1 MKITIDNLELAQFTR
16 EDTPHLY
23 DIRNHESV
31 RACMSHSAPFS
42 YEAHERWV
50 RRNLIDGRGFLMFL
64 VRLRQ
69 EEPIGYTL
77 LRRHGADTAEVGAAF
92 KEATKHPVVPF
103 VATVATFHLAFCHFH
118 LAALISYCL
127 PTNERALAV
136 NQALALTEIES
147 DKPGELKMRVTREA
161 CLANP
166 NYIKVFNRM
175 KSKLVIT
182 GDTSGVW

>member
-16 EDTPHLY
+16 EDTPDLY
-23 DIRNHESV
+23 HIRNHDSV
-31 RACMSHSAPFS
+31 RPFMSHSAPFS
-42 YEAHERWV
+42 YEAHERWI
-50 RRNLIDGRGFLMFL
+50 RKNLTERSGFLIFL

-69 EEPIGYTL
+69 EAPIGYTL
-77 LRRHGADTAEVGAAF
+77 LKRHGEDAAEVGAAF
-92 KEATKHPVVPF
+92 QEATKHPVVPF

-118 LAALISYCL
+118 LASLFSYVL

-136 NQALALTEIES
+136 NRSLALTELES

-175 KSKLVIT
+175 KSKLVIS
-182 GDTSGVW
+182 GDTAGIW